1 MDVGKNLSETY
12 EILEKLGEGA
22 GGIVYKAYH
31 RRLRQEVVI
40 KQHKRSAVSLSG
52 SRREVD
58 ILKKLHHSYLPQVL
72 DFFESGG
79 DVYTV
84 MSYVPGKS
92 FAQLLR
98 EGHRFQP
105 GN

>member
-52 SRREVD
+52 LSL
-58 ILKKLHHSYLPQVL
+58 IHI
-72 DFFESGG
+72 
-79 DVYTV
+79 
-84 MSYVPGKS
+84 
-92 FAQLLR
+92 
-98 EGHRFQP
+98 
-105 GN
+105 